1 MTPEQL
7 QEFKEKLLGLKE
19 RILGDLEHLRG
30 DALRNSFRD
39 SAGDLSGYS
48 LHMADQ
54 GTDNFDREFTFD
66 LYSNEQDIIYL
77 IDDALERIDDGTYD
91 QCSECPK
98 KISINRLEAIP
109 YTRLCIDCANAGE
122 RKRRR

>member
-7 QEFKEKLLGLKE
+7 QEFKEKLLVLKD

-77 IDDALERIDDGTYD
+77 IDDALERIEEGTYD
-91 QCSECPK
+91 QCGECSS

-109 YTRLCIDCANAGE
+109 YTRMCIDCANAHE

>member
-7 QEFKEKLLGLKE
+7 QEFKEKLLALKE
-19 RILGDLEHLRG
+19 RILGDLEHLKG

-66 LYSNEQDIIYL
+66 LYSNEQDIIYM
-77 IDDALERIDDGTYD
+77 IDDALERIEEGNYD
-91 QCSECPK
+91 QCRECPS
-98 KISINRLEAIP
+98 KISLNRLEAIP
-109 YTRLCIDCANAGE
+109 YTMLCIDCANKFE
-122 RKRRR
+122 RKRHR